1 MPPYML
7 KEYEEPRATNREPD
21 NLGSCVYIL
30 RRRLRMAEFIPWNSQ
45 PMDEWAKKYAKGKFI
60 KLDGYST
67 HYIEKGEGEPV
78 ILIHG
83 FLYDSYMWNKNIDA
97 LADRFK
103 VYAVDLWGFGYSTR
117 DPMDYGYP
125 LYANQLLK
133 FMDTLDI
140 QKASL
145 IGQSMGGGTSIFFS
159 VNHRDRVNK
168 LILVD
173 PAGMPNPLP
182 LMGKITNLPKLGEFL
197 LGMKSD
203 FYRKMVLS
211 TTFIY
216 DKGVVTESYFENV
229 TRFHK
234 IKGTTEILL
243 KILRKQF
250 FHTLPDEVHRLGEM
264 DVPILIIFGR
274 HDKAVPLE
282 RGEEMHKILRGSRLE
297 IFEQAGHC
305 PHDEQSQKF
314 NQLAVDFL
322 SSS

>member
-1 MPPYML
+1 
-7 KEYEEPRATNREPD
+7 
-21 NLGSCVYIL
+21 
-30 RRRLRMAEFIPWNSQ
+30 MAEFIPWNSQ
-45 PMDEWAKKYAKGKFI
+45 PLDEWAKKYAKGKFI

-83 FLYDSYMWNKNIDA
+83 FLYDSYMWNKNIDV

-117 DPMDYGYP
+117 DPLDYGYP

-133 FMDTLDI
+133 FMDALNI

-182 LMGKITNLPKLGEFL
+182 LLGKITNLPKVGEFL
-197 LGMKSD
+197 LGLKSD

-211 TTFIY
+211 TTFIH
-216 DKGVVTESYFENV
+216 DKGVITESYFENV
-229 TRFHK
+229 TRFQK

-250 FHTLPDEVHRLGEM
+250 FHSLPDEIHRLGEM

-274 HDKAVPLE
+274 QDKAVPLE
-282 RGEEMHKILRGSRLE
+282 RGKEMHNILRGSRLE
-297 IFEQAGHC
+297 IFENAGHC

>member
-1 MPPYML
+1 
-7 KEYEEPRATNREPD
+7 
-21 NLGSCVYIL
+21 
-30 RRRLRMAEFIPWNSQ
+30 MAEFIPWNSQ
-45 PMDEWAKKYAKGKFI
+45 PLDEWAKKYAKGKFI

-83 FLYDSYMWNKNIDA
+83 FLYDSYMWNKNIDV

-117 DPMDYGYP
+117 EPMDYGYP
-125 LYANQLLK
+125 LYADQLLK
-133 FMDTLDI
+133 FMNTLNI

-145 IGQSMGGGTSIFFS
+145 VGQSMGGGTSILFS

-173 PAGMPNPLP
+173 PGGMPNPLP
-182 LMGKITNLPKLGEFL
+182 LMGKIANLPKVGEFL
-197 LGMKSD
+197 LGLKSD
-203 FYRKMVLS
+203 FYRKMILS

-216 DKGVVTESYFENV
+216 DKGFITESYFENV

-234 IKGTTEILL
+234 IEGTTEASL

-250 FHTLPDEVHRLGEM
+250 FNTLSDQIHSLGEM
-264 DVPILIIFGR
+264 DVPILIIWGR
-274 HDKAVPLE
+274 HDKGLPLE
-282 RGEEMHKILRGSRLE
+282 RGQEMHRILRGSRLE

>member
-1 MPPYML
+1 
-7 KEYEEPRATNREPD
+7 
-21 NLGSCVYIL
+21 
-30 RRRLRMAEFIPWNSQ
+30 MAEFIPWNSK
-45 PMDEWAKKYAKGKFI
+45 PLDEWAKKYATGKFI
-60 KLDGYST
+60 TLDGHST
-67 HYIEKGEGEPV
+67 HYIEKGAGEPV

-83 FLYDSYMWNKNIDA
+83 FFFNSYLWNKNIDA
-97 LADRFK
+97 LADKFK
-103 VYAVDLWGFGYSTR
+103 VYAIDLWGFGYSTR
-117 DPMDYGYP
+117 DPMEYGYP
-125 LYANQLLK
+125 LYADQLLK
-133 FMDTLDI
+133 FMDALDI

-145 IGQSMGGGTSIFFS
+145 VGQSMGGGTSIFFS

-182 LMGKITNLPKLGEFL
+182 ILGKITNLPKVGEFL

-211 TTFIY
+211 TTFIH
-216 DKGVVTESYFENV
+216 DKGVITESYFENV
-229 TRFHK
+229 TRFQK

-250 FHTLPDEVHRLGEM
+250 FHTLPDEIHRLGEM

-274 HDKAVPLE
+274 QDKAVPLE
-282 RGEEMHKILRGSRLE
+282 RGKEMHKVLRGSRLE

>member
-1 MPPYML
+1 
-7 KEYEEPRATNREPD
+7 
-21 NLGSCVYIL
+21 
-30 RRRLRMAEFIPWNSQ
+30 MAEFIPWNSQ
-45 PMDEWAKKYAKGKFI
+45 PLDEWAKKYAPGKFI
-60 KLDGYST
+60 RLDGHST
-67 HYIEKGEGEPV
+67 HYIEKGAGEPV

-83 FLYDSYMWNKNIDA
+83 FFFNSYLWNKNIDA
-97 LADRFK
+97 LADTFK
-103 VYAVDLWGFGYSTR
+103 VYAIDLWGFGYSSR

-125 LYANQLLK
+125 LYAEQLLK
-133 FMDTLDI
+133 FMDALDI

-145 IGQSMGGGTSIFFS
+145 VGQSMGGGTSIFFS
-159 VNHRDRVNK
+159 VNHRERVNK

-182 LMGKITNLPKLGEFL
+182 ILGKITNLPKVGEFL
-197 LGMKSD
+197 LGIKSD

-211 TTFIY
+211 TTFIH
-216 DKGVVTESYFENV
+216 DKGIITESYFENA

-234 IKGTTEILL
+234 IKGTSEILL

-250 FHTLPDEVHRLGEM
+250 FHTLPDEIHRLGEM

-274 HDKAVPLE
+274 QDKAIPLE
-282 RGEEMHKILRGSRLE
+282 RGKEMHNILKGSRLE
-297 IFEQAGHC
+297 IFENAGHC
-305 PHDEQSQKF
+305 PHDEQAQKF

>member
-1 MPPYML
+1 
-7 KEYEEPRATNREPD
+7 
-21 NLGSCVYIL
+21 
-30 RRRLRMAEFIPWNSQ
+30 MAEFIPWNSQ
-45 PMDEWAKKYAKGKFI
+45 SLDEWAKKYAAGRFVN
-60 KLDGYST
+60 LDGYST

-83 FLYDSYMWNKNIDA
+83 FFYDSYMWDKNIDA

-103 VYAVDLWGFGYSTR
+103 VYALDLWGFGYSTR
-117 DPMDYGYP
+117 ELMDYGYP
-125 LYANQLLK
+125 LYADQLLK
-133 FMDTLDI
+133 FMDALNV

-145 IGQSMGGGTSIFFS
+145 IGQSMGGGTCVFFS
-159 VNHRDRVNK
+159 VRHRDRVNK

-173 PAGMPNPLP
+173 SAGMPHTLP
-182 LMGKITNLPKLGEFL
+182 LLGKVTILPKVGEFL
-197 LGMKSD
+197 LGLKSN
-203 FYRKMVLS
+203 FYRKMALA
-211 TTFIY
+211 TNFIY
-216 DKGVVTESYFENV
+216 DKKFITDNYFENI

-234 IKGTTEILL
+234 IKGTTEALL

-250 FHTLPDEVHRLGEM
+250 FHTLLNEVHRLGEM
-264 DVPILIIFGR
+264 DVPILIIWGR

-282 RGEEMHKILRGSRLE
+282 RGQEMHRILRGSRLE
-297 IFEQAGHC
+297 ILERAGHC

>member
-1 MPPYML
+1 MVVVFTTAKPGKL
-7 KEYEEPRATNREPD
+7 I
-21 NLGSCVYIL
+21 VYLL
-30 RRRLRMAEFIPWNSQ
+30 RRRLSMAEFIPWNSQ
-45 PMDEWAKKYAKGKFI
+45 PLDEWAKKYAKGKFI

-97 LADRFK
+97 LADKFK
-103 VYAVDLWGFGYSTR
+103 VYAIDLWGFGYSTR
-117 DPMDYGYP
+117 DPMDYGYQ

-133 FMDTLDI
+133 FMDALDI

-182 LMGKITNLPKLGEFL
+182 LIGKITNLPKIGEFL
-197 LGMKSD
+197 LGLKSD

-216 DKGVVTESYFENV
+216 DKEFVTESYFENV

-234 IKGTTEILL
+234 IKGTIEILL

-250 FHTLPDEVHRLGEM
+250 FHTLSDEIHRLGEM

-274 HDKAVPLE
+274 QDKAVPLE
-282 RGEEMHKILRGSRLE
+282 RGKEMHNILRGSQLE
-297 IFEQAGHC
+297 IFENAGHC

>member
-1 MPPYML
+1 
-7 KEYEEPRATNREPD
+7 
-21 NLGSCVYIL
+21 
-30 RRRLRMAEFIPWNSQ
+30 MAEFIPWNSQ
-45 PMDEWAKKYAKGKFI
+45 PLDEWAKKYAKGKFI

-83 FLYDSYMWNKNIDA
+83 FLYDSYMWNKNIDV

-117 DPMDYGYP
+117 DPLDYGYP

-133 FMDTLDI
+133 FMDALNI

-182 LMGKITNLPKLGEFL
+182 LLGKITNLPKVGEFL
-197 LGMKSD
+197 LGLKSD

-211 TTFIY
+211 TTFIH
-216 DKGVVTESYFENV
+216 DKGVITESYFENV
-229 TRFHK
+229 TRFQK

-243 KILRKQF
+243 KILRKRF
-250 FHTLPDEVHRLGEM
+250 FHSLPDEIHRLGEM

-274 HDKAVPLE
+274 QDKAVPLE
-282 RGEEMHKILRGSRLE
+282 RGKEMHNILRGSRLE
-297 IFEQAGHC
+297 IFENAGHC

>member
-1 MPPYML
+1 
-7 KEYEEPRATNREPD
+7 
-21 NLGSCVYIL
+21 
-30 RRRLRMAEFIPWNSQ
+30 MAEFIPWNSQ
-45 PMDEWAKKYAKGKFI
+45 PFDEWAKKYAKGKFI

-97 LADRFK
+97 LADKFK
-103 VYAVDLWGFGYSTR
+103 VYAIDLWGFGYSTR
-117 DPMDYGYP
+117 DPMDYGYQ

-133 FMDTLDI
+133 FMDALDI

-182 LMGKITNLPKLGEFL
+182 ILGKITNLPKVGEFL
-197 LGMKSD
+197 IGMKSD

-216 DKGVVTESYFENV
+216 DKEFVTESYFENV

-234 IKGTTEILL
+234 IKGTIEILL

-250 FHTLPDEVHRLGEM
+250 FHTLSDEIHSLGEM

-274 HDKAVPLE
+274 QDKAVPLE
-282 RGEEMHKILRGSRLE
+282 RGKEMHNILRGSRLE
-297 IFEQAGHC
+297 IFENAGHC

-322 SSS
+322 ASS

>member
-1 MPPYML
+1 
-7 KEYEEPRATNREPD
+7 
-21 NLGSCVYIL
+21 
-30 RRRLRMAEFIPWNSQ
+30 MAEFIPWNSQ
-45 PMDEWAKKYAKGKFI
+45 PLDEWAKKHAKGKFI

-83 FLYDSYMWNKNIDA
+83 FLYDSYMWNKNLDV

-117 DPMDYGYP
+117 EPMDYGYP

-133 FMDTLDI
+133 FMDALNI

-182 LMGKITNLPKLGEFL
+182 LIGKITNLPKIGEFL
-197 LGMKSD
+197 LGLKSD

-216 DKGVVTESYFENV
+216 DKEFVTESYFENV

-250 FHTLPDEVHRLGEM
+250 FHTLPDEVHSLGETDM
-264 DVPILIIFGR
+264 PILIIFGR
-274 HDKAVPLE
+274 QDKAVPLE
-282 RGEEMHKILRGSRLE
+282 RGEEMHKVLRGSHLE

>member
-1 MPPYML
+1 
-7 KEYEEPRATNREPD
+7 
-21 NLGSCVYIL
+21 
-30 RRRLRMAEFIPWNSQ
+30 MAEFIPWNSQ
-45 PMDEWAKKYAKGKFI
+45 PLDEWAKKYAKGKFI

-97 LADRFK
+97 LADKFK
-103 VYAVDLWGFGYSTR
+103 VYAIDLWGFGYSTR
-117 DPMDYGYP
+117 DPMDYGYQ

-133 FMDTLDI
+133 FMDALDI

-182 LMGKITNLPKLGEFL
+182 LIGKITNLPKIGEFL
-197 LGMKSD
+197 LGLKSD

-216 DKGVVTESYFENV
+216 DKEFVTESYFENV

-234 IKGTTEILL
+234 IKGTIEILL

-250 FHTLPDEVHRLGEM
+250 FHTLSDEIHRLGEM

-274 HDKAVPLE
+274 QDKAVPLE
-282 RGEEMHKILRGSRLE
+282 RGKEMHNILRGSQLE
-297 IFEQAGHC
+297 IFENAGHC

-322 SSS
+322 